1 MMIDLWASSYRTIAL
16 SWSGGHKCPF
26 NLSLAIENDGNVL
39 VNAHPIR
46 LGGELVQRLNLGLE
60 PDLINNAQD
69 LSLCQC
75 ASFPGHRNERSFHHV
90 CAE

>member
-1 MMIDLWASSYRTIAL
+1 L
-16 SWSGGHKCPF
+16 SWRVGRLCQF
-26 NLSLAIENDGNVL
+26 NLKLAVENDSYVL

-69 LSLCQC
+69 LSL
-75 ASFPGHRNERSFHHV
+75 R
-90 CAE
+90 